1 MLKLNAN
8 QAKNI
13 HFDCDSYDASQK
25 YLNMSMTSDFEHNAF
40 LDDFLGEIMDTRC
53 QDNGEVGSRRINFK
67 IN

>member
-1 MLKLNAN
+1 MLKLNAD
-8 QAKNI
+8 QAKNLK
-13 HFDCDSYDASQK
+13 FDSDSHDASQK

-40 LDDFLGEIMDTRC
+40 LDDFLGEIMDTHC